1 MEDPI
6 TERARTLIVIG
17 AAAGGIAALNKVL
30 ASFTP
35 ALPATVVIVLH
46 TAAGHAQGLIAEWNA
61 HCQLPVA
68 YAQGGEALDAGRVYV
83 APYDQHLEVSDDR
96 RLRVSAAPRRNNH
109 RPSAD
114 HLFESASQVYGPRSI
129 GVVLTGAN
137 GDGAEGMQAIYAC
150 GGIGV
155 VQEPSDSVNPSMPL
169 TTLRTDHPRYCVP
182 LRDIGELLE
191 ELAGR
196 V

>member
-1 MEDPI
+1 MEDSA
-6 TERARTLIVIG
+6 TVRARKLIVIG

-35 ALPATVVIVLH
+35 ALQATVVIVLH
-46 TAAGHAQGLIAEWNA
+46 TATGHANGLIAEWNA
-61 HCQLPVA
+61 HCSLPVA
-68 YAQGGEALDAGRVYV
+68 YAQGDETLAPGCVFV
-83 APYDQHLEVSDDR
+83 APHDQHLEITDSR
-96 RLRVSAAPRRNNH
+96 RLRFSAAPRRNH
-109 RPSAD
+109 QRPSAD
-114 HLFESASQVYGPRSI
+114 HLFESAAQVYGAHAI
-129 GVVLTGAN
+129 GVVLTGAD
-137 GDGAEGMQAIYAC
+137 GDGAQGMQAIYAC

-155 VQEPSDSVNPSMPL
+155 VQEPSDAVNPSMPL

-191 ELAGR
+191 ELAAR